1 MIKQEK
7 IFSKEDFN
15 EIISFHKWAIYDTT
29 LNNGNLD
36 STNIKYKG
44 FTIPI
49 NSKTLF
55 FYEKLFKFYEEA
67 QDTILYGYPSET
79 YLMKYDVNDVFSK
92 HSDDEHDRFFSIGI
106 CLNDDYGGG
115 EFILYPKN
123 QEQIILNKEMGNVYF
138 FPCDVEHEVKK
149 ITKGTR
155 WSIISFI
162 RKKDYLNLKT
172 KKTLL

>member
-7 IFSKEDFN
+7 IFSKEDCN

-92 HSDDEHDRFFSIGI
+92 HSDDEH
-106 CLNDDYGGG
+106 
-115 EFILYPKN
+115 
-123 QEQIILNKEMGNVYF
+123 
-138 FPCDVEHEVKK
+138 EVKK